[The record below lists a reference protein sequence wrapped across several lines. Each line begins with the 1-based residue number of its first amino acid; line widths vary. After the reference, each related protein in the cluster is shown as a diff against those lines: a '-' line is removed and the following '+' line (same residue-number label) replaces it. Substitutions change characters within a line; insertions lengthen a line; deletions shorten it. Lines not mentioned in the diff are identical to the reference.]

1 MSGGADEVHE
11 LIERAGGTPY
21 GQAKTVLLERALG
34 LAESLRDRDLTLRV
48 RMDLTAAYQHGAEP
62 AKSFAT
68 FTRCLAEYDAEPGR
82 FGEWETHYLLW
93 QFKWITSSMI
103 RFPEVPL
110 RRAQDAL
117 TEMESRYQKAG
128 AGLHAV
134 YAQRCYLAQHLGD
147 QEAADEWFHR
157 WRTTPRDQLSDCE
170 GCDPSGQVWHL
181 AWLGRDEEAV
191 ELAAPVV
198 AGELTCHV
206 QPQGILTRLLVP
218 YLRTGRM
225 PEAAAA
231 HRRAYRIVAGDANY
245 VDDFGD
251 HIEFCALTG
260 NEARGLE
267 ILQRESPLLDR
278 AASPRA
284 AMRFASAAGLLLRRL
299 EEIGHGDTVIRRPG
313 EETTASALRPRME
326 AAARELAARFDAR
339 NGTDEQSLRVEQTMA
354 SEPLVEHLP
363 LTPHARRVLPSAPV
377 PPTLPEPAETT
388 PDALLDL
395 AERAWDEADFRAAVM
410 TWARFDELYAE
421 AADPGLSEVQRA
433 RRGEGRGL
441 TAAQDRPRET
451 IDEWERAALGYA
463 RAGEE
468 LRRQATLGRL
478 ALMRVTLGD
487 EGDWIAAAEESAA
500 YLDAHGIPAQRT
512 AAAVRLAQT
521 YHEAGR
527 PDDAVRLLESTAERC
542 EEPGRPLLRLAEILA
557 QDPAAL
563 DTAAA
568 AAARARAVLRPAGG
582 MRLASASLLH
592 ARLLREQAAALP
604 TPPAQ
609 ATGQDG
615 PLEAVAEAY
624 DEALSAAPRADSG
637 LRAFVYAGR
646 GEALLALGRA
656 VEAADDLIEAVASL
670 TAIGANEQ
678 AAVVRVDLCRAYMAT
693 GRPLD
698 AAEAAEEAL
707 AMLPEQLADER
718 LTARWVR
725 ADAQRDLAEAG
736 DPETVLADYREVE
749 AGLLARDRRADAV
762 SVAEAAGDLLM
773 RLSRHEEAAGVY
785 ARAAGL
791 GDGDPLR
798 AARLLRLHGTA
809 VYKLDREEEAMEI
822 FAAARDALA
831 GLPADDPDAVWETS
845 RIGCAEAEAL
855 DWLGVP
861 DLARER
867 CKEAIAGFRSIGA
880 HEAADRAAEI
890 LASIYR
896 DPGDDDDDGG
906 PEVAR

>member
-1 MSGGADEVHE
+1 MAGGADEVHE
-11 LIERAGGTPY
+11 LIQRAAGTPY
-21 GQAKTVLLERALG
+21 GQAKTAVLERALG
-34 LAESLRDRDLTLRV
+34 LAEALRDRDLALQV
-48 RMDLTAAYQHGAEP
+48 RLDLTSAYQHGAEP

-147 QEAADEWFHR
+147 KEAADEWFHR
-157 WRTTPRDQLSDCE
+157 WRTTPRDSLSDCE
-170 GCDPSGQVWHL
+170 GCDPSGKVWHL

-206 QPQGILTRLLVP
+206 QPQGILARLLVP
-218 YLRTGRM
+218 YLRTGRLR
-225 PEAAAA
+225 EAAGA

-326 AAARELAARFDAR
+326 ATARELAARFDAR
-339 NGTDEQSLRVEQTMA
+339 NGTDEQSRRVEETMA
-354 SEPLVEHLP
+354 AEPLVEHLP
-363 LTPHARRVLPSAPV
+363 LTPHARRVPAPAPV
-377 PPTLPEPAETT
+377 RPKFPEPAETT
-388 PDALLDL
+388 PDTLLDL
-395 AERAWDEADFRAAVM
+395 AERSWDHADFRAALA
-410 TWARFDELYAE
+410 TWARFDELYGE
-421 AADPGLSEVQRA
+421 AGGAGLSEVQRA
-433 RRGEGRGL
+433 RRDEGRGF
-441 TAAQDRPRET
+441 AAGKDRPRET
-451 IDEWERAALGYA
+451 IAEWERAVLGYA
-463 RAGEE
+463 RAGDE
-468 LRRQATLGRL
+468 LRRQAALSRL
-478 ALMRVTLGD
+478 ALLRATLGD
-487 EGDWIAAAEESAA
+487 EGDWVAAAEESAA
-500 YLDAHGIPAQRT
+500 YLDAHGTAAQRT

-527 PDDAVRLLESTAERC
+527 PDDAVRLLESTAERS
-542 EEPGRPLLRLAEILA
+542 EDPGRPLLRLAEILA
-557 QDPAAL
+557 DDPTAL
-563 DTAAA
+563 DTATAT
-568 AAARARAVLRPAGG
+568 AARARNALRATGG
-582 MRLASASLLH
+582 IRLATACLLH
-592 ARLLREQAAALP
+592 ARLLRDQAGALG
-604 TPPAQ
+604 Q
-609 ATGQDG
+609 TG
-615 PLEAVAEAY
+615 E
-624 DEALSAAPRADSG
+624 DEALGEVVQAYGEALAVAPRADTA
-637 LRAFVYAGR
+637 LRAFAYAGR
-646 GEALLALGRA
+646 GEAVLALGRA
-656 VEAADDLIEAVASL
+656 AEAADDLIEAVASL
-670 TAIGANEQ
+670 TSVGANEQ
-678 AAVVRVDLCRAYMAT
+678 AAMVRVDLCRAYLAT

-718 LTARWVR
+718 LAARWVR
-725 ADAQRDLAEAG
+725 ADAQRDLAEPG
-736 DPETVLADYREVE
+736 DLEAVLADYREVE
-749 AGLLARDRRADAV
+749 AGLLATGRRAEAA
-762 SVAEAAGDLLM
+762 SAAEAAGDLLM
-773 RLSRHEEAAGVY
+773 RLSRHEEAAGTY

-791 GDGDPLR
+791 DDGDPLR
-798 AARLLRLHGTA
+798 TARLLRHHGTA

-831 GLPADDPDAVWETS
+831 GLPPADPDVVWETC

-861 DLARER
+861 GLARER

-880 HEAADRAAEI
+880 HEAAEKAAEI

-896 DPGDDDDDGG
+896 DPSDEDEDDE